1 MVNSFSG
8 REANDRRNYF
18 MINLHESMQPG
29 RFINIM
35 KEIHAQIWLFA
46 DDTSLYLIVKH
57 PDVTA
62 QLLNIDLEP
71 MPNGTSCAFHI

>member
-1 MVNSFSG
+1 
-8 REANDRRNYF
+8 
-18 MINLHESMQPG
+18 MQPG